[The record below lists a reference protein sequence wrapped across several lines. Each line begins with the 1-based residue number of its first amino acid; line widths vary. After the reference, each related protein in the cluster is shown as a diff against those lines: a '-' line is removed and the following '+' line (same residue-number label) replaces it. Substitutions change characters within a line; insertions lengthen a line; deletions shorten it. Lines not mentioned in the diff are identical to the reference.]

1 MKILLIEDNLTII
14 KALKYNLELNNYE
27 VDYVTSF
34 SEALTYLNNN
44 LPELIILDVSSP
56 DGDGFSLYEN
66 YISKKNV
73 STIFLTAK
81 DDEDDIVKGLE
92 LGADEYITKP
102 FSMKELQVRINRILK
117 KNKKDSVIKIGDII
131 YDYEKMEVYKNNQ
144 KIILSSIEL
153 KLVDLLFNNINKVVK
168 RSTILDKIWEWTGND
183 VDDHTITVYFK
194 RIREK
199 LGTNIIVTVKGIGYR
214 IDYEK

>member
-44 LPELIILDVSSP
+44 LPELIILDVSLP